1 MSVNEVRRRGG
12 GGGGEVGASGGAGTD
27 PGGQSES
34 DADRIM
40 LR

>member
-1 MSVNEVRRRGG
+1 MSETEIRRRGG
-12 GGGGEVGASGGAGTD
+12 GGDVGAGTD